1 MDAREQMQGKG
12 WGGTRGVQYT
22 YPSHPFD
29 ALNFNSILLSECITS
44 AVDVFSDYSEITL
57 LVEIVHC

>member
-1 MDAREQMQGKG
+1 MGWDKG
-12 WGGTRGVQYT
+12 GPIYI
-22 YPSHPFD
+22 PFD